1 MIVAHVGPPP
11 RRIGGPAGYL
21 HQLQSGASTD
31 LQPRHV
37 VRFPTASTPAS
48 NRQPPPALS
57 LLTRLRRKV
66 IGPKFYRPSV
76 DELAAPGGMVD
87 RMLRDIATDTCAESQ
102 ASLKS
107 SSGAEV
113 IFTHDPFSAEAAL
126 SQRAGSQQV
135 WMMCHGV
142 TPIVLYAVWS
152 WGIPE
157 ADWRSFL
164 DYPDVRTWIDWE
176 LGVWSRVDRLVFPC
190 REATDSFRLVDSRF
204 NPLADRAQF
213 VLSGAAAPS
222 PSGTELTGSGA
233 GLSSSSADSPKR
245 EARRRSAP
253 QGKRVGLYLGSAEP
267 YRGFDALVAAAG
279 TLSPDVNLA
288 IAIAGPPSSKVPTH
302 PLISALGRV
311 DDVAQLF
318 ASVDFLINVN
328 RFSLFDLSTIE
339 ATEAGKPLLLH
350 AVGGNRAF
358 ERLGAGCVMLRD
370 LEPATIA
377 AGLTYMA
384 ALEDSTL
391 LALGRISRECWER
404 QLTPRHM
411 WERHLALYD
420 MASAAA

>member
-31 LQPRHV
+31 PQPRHV
-37 VRFPTASTPAS
+37 VRFPPAS
-48 NRQPPPALS
+48 IAAPKRPSPPPLS

-66 IGPKFYRPSV
+66 IGPKFYRPSI
-76 DELAAPGGMVD
+76 DELSAPGGLVD

-102 ASLKS
+102 TSLASA
-107 SSGAEV
+107 SGADA

-126 SQRAGSQQV
+126 RQRGSGQQV

-164 DYPDVRTWIDWE
+164 DYPDVRTWINWE
-176 LGVWSRVDRLVFPC
+176 LDVWSRVDRLIFPC
-190 REATDSFRLVDSRF
+190 SEATESFRVIDARF
-204 NPLADRAQF
+204 APLADRAEF
-213 VLSGAAAPS
+213 VLSGAAAPVR
-222 PSGTELTGSGA
+222 TAASGA
-233 GLSSSSADSPKR
+233 DRPPGGADLSGP
-245 EARRRSAP
+245 RS
-253 QGKRVGLYLGSAEP
+253 QNKRVALYLGSAEP
-267 YRGFDALVAAAG
+267 YRGFDALLAAAEI
-279 TLSPDVNLA
+279 LSPSVNLE
-288 IAIAGPPSSKVPTH
+288 IVVAGPPASKVPEH
-302 PLISALGRV
+302 PLVRALGRV
-311 DDVAQLF
+311 DDVAQLL

-377 AGLTYMA
+377 AGLTYVA
-384 ALEDSTL
+384 ALEESTL

-420 MASAAA
+420 MTGARR

>member
-21 HQLQSGASTD
+21 HQLQSGGSTD

-37 VRFPTASTPAS
+37 VRFPHASMPPPK
-48 NRQPPPALS
+48 RPPPPALS
-57 LLTRLRRKV
+57 LLTRLRRKL

-76 DELAAPGGMVD
+76 KELSVSGGLVD
-87 RMLRDIATDTCAESQ
+87 RMLRDIATDTAGESRE
-102 ASLKS
+102 SLAS
-107 SSGAEV
+107 SSGADV

-126 SQRAGSQQV
+126 RQRASTQQV

-176 LGVWSRVDRLVFPC
+176 LDVWSRADRLIFPC
-190 REATDSFRLVDSRF
+190 PEATDSFRMIDSRF
-204 NPLADRAQF
+204 NALADRAQF
-213 VLSGAAAPS
+213 VLSGAAAPVQ
-222 PSGTELTGSGA
+222 SGA
-233 GLSSSSADSPKR
+233 DISGPR
-245 EARRRSAP
+245 P

-267 YRGFDALVAAAG
+267 YRGFDALLSAAEI
-279 TLSPDVNLA
+279 LSPSVNLA
-288 IAIAGPPSSKVPTH
+288 IAVAGPPISKVPTH
-302 PLISALGRV
+302 PVIQALGRV
-311 DDVAQLF
+311 EDVAALF

-339 ATEAGKPLLLH
+339 AAEAGKPLLLH

-358 ERLGAGCVMLRD
+358 ERLGAGCMMLRD
-370 LEPATIA
+370 LAPATIA
-377 AGLTYMA
+377 SGLTHMA
-384 ALEDSTL
+384 SLEQSNL
-391 LALGRISRECWER
+391 LALGRQSRECWER

-411 WERHLALYD
+411 WDRHLALYD
-420 MASAAA
+420 GAASVSA